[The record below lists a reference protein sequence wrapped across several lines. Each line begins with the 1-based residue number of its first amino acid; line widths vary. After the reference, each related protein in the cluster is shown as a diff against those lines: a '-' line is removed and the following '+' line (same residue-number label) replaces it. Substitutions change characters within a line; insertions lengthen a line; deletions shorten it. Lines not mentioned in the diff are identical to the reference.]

1 MIASYLGYEDLGKF
15 RRLQF
20 SFPVLEI
27 FQVYFTHCSGAKSSK
42 IPLELLRD
50 LPDLERKLPEDLDEA
65 VHKYTAL
72 PESSDPGSK
81 KIETA
86 TNLNYLMA
94 TLLYRLAG
102 RLESPRDYTAAEID
116 TRQAAA
122 VSNFLQATKITLPN
136 NVNVSSLVF
145 PSLGPHI
152 DLGEDVL
159 EKYNRVYNLLRSIVL
174 SLAPIRFKKRFG
186 KADVD
191 PFQST
196 LIHST
201 SKPHWMVPTQ
211 APTDLG
217 RKLRAPRLPP
227 KSVTLSWDRLKRTK
241 HTSGLEAHIKDFIG
255 LEELQLPKSHEP
267 CKKDPRLFP
276 TGEMWR
282 DTVRRQLRLQQL
294 RLAIANMV
302 VSSPDQSG
310 AMQTC
315 LVFGHGDP
323 ALWDDVKALLNLTTQ
338 EATFAYTLRALTEEE
353 DFEFEHL
360 GPPLALAAE
369 LCLGAD
375 NDVELHPQEEL
386 RQRSVSAVAEDPAH
400 TTVDMDLEE
409 EVLTFLSGGGG
420 NPLDRKPAVPQ
431 SEFLSQD
438 RDRMLEQHDGHDVF
452 TPEGL
457 RDWQIKAMSAAAGTQ
472 PLLGLDLGFKDNK
485 AVTAAQR
492 KELLQHR
499 QEGEQTALS
508 IDVRIPVVL
517 SDRSQVDTPYRQKI
531 WPRRDATMIS
541 KQRSQDRRPR
551 WAHWWIHAKSR

>member
-15 RRLQF
+15 RQLQF
-20 SFPVLEI
+20 SFHVLDF
-27 FQVYFTHCSGAKSSK
+27 FQVYSTHCAGTKSAK

-50 LPDLERKLPEDLDEA
+50 LPDLETKLPEDLEEA
-65 VHKYTAL
+65 VQKYTAP
-72 PESSDPGSK
+72 PESSNPGSK
-81 KIETA
+81 KIEIA

-94 TLLYRLAG
+94 TLLYRLAE
-102 RLESPRDYTAAEID
+102 RLESPRTYTAAEID

-122 VSNFLQATKITLPN
+122 VSKFLQATNITLPN
-136 NVNVSSLVF
+136 NNNISSIMF

-152 DLGEDVL
+152 DLGEDIL
-159 EKYNRVYNLLRSIVL
+159 EKYNRVYNLLRSIVV
-174 SLAPIRFKKRFG
+174 SLAPSRFKEKFG
-186 KADVD
+186 RVEID
-191 PFQST
+191 PFQSS
-196 LIHST
+196 LIHPT
-201 SKPHWMVPTQ
+201 SKPQWMIPTQ
-211 APTDLG
+211 APIDLG

-227 KSVTLSWDRLKRTK
+227 KSITLCWDRVKRTK
-241 HTSGLEAHIKDFIG
+241 HTPALEAHIEDFIK
-255 LEELQLPKSHEP
+255 LEELQLPNTVEP

-282 DTVRRQLRLQQL
+282 DTVRRQLRFQEL
-294 RLAIANMV
+294 RLAIANMS

-310 AMQTC
+310 AMQTL

-323 ALWDDVKALLNLTTQ
+323 ALWDDVKTLLNLTTQ
-338 EATFAYTLRALTEEE
+338 EATFVYTLRALTEEE
-353 DFEFEHL
+353 DFELEHL
-360 GPPLALAAE
+360 GPPLALAAD

-375 NDVELHPQEEL
+375 NDVELQPQAEP
-386 RQRSVSAVAEDPAH
+386 RQRSVSAVPEDPAH

-409 EVLTFLSGGGG
+409 EVHAFLSGGGG
-420 NPLDRKPAVPQ
+420 NSLDRKPAVPQ

-438 RDRMLEQHDGHDVF
+438 RDKMLEQHDSYDVF

-472 PLLGLDLGFKDNK
+472 PLLGRDLGFKDNK

-508 IDVRIPVVL
+508 VDVRITIVL
-517 SDRSQVDTPYRQKI
+517 SD
-531 WPRRDATMIS
+531 
-541 KQRSQDRRPR
+541 
-551 WAHWWIHAKSR
+551 